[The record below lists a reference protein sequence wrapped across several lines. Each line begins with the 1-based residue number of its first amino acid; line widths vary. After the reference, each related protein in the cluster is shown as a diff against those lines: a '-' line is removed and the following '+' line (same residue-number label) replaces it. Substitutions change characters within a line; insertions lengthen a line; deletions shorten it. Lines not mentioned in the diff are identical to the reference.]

1 MFEVTYKVK
10 IILKKTKVSVNKTSN
25 IEQGTL
31 NFLNMRAIII
41 DDERLARAELKKLLQ
56 DFPEVEIID
65 EAANAEEGITKIE
78 SQHPDLIFLDIQ
90 MPGKTGFDMLS
101 QLERTPQVIFT
112 TAYDEFAL
120 KAFEVN
126 ALDYL
131 LKPVEPKR
139 LADAIQ
145 KLHFTESKEQGSETE
160 NLNNSILTESDQV
173 FVKDGERCWFV
184 KLSDIRLF
192 ESVGNYAKV
201 FFGNN
206 KPLIL
211 KSLNALEE
219 RLDEKTFF
227 RANRKHIV
235 NLRMIDKIEPYF
247 NGGLLLELKGGEKI
261 EVSRRQTVK
270 FKEMMSL

>member
-1 MFEVTYKVK
+1 MIK
-10 IILKKTKVSVNKTSN
+10 
-25 IEQGTL
+25 
-31 NFLNMRAIII
+31 AIII
-41 DDERLARAELKKLLQ
+41 DDERLARSELKKLLT
-56 DFPEVEIID
+56 DYPEVEVLA
-65 EAANAEEGITKIE
+65 EAANAGEGQAKIE
-78 SQHPDLIFLDIQ
+78 SLNPDLIFLDIQ
-90 MPGKTGFDMLS
+90 MPGKSGFEMLS
-101 QLERTPQVIFT
+101 GLDRAPQVIFT
-112 TAYDEFAL
+112 TAYDEYAL

-131 LKPVEPKR
+131 LKPIDPKR
-139 LADAIQ
+139 LQDAIQ
-145 KLHFTESKEQGSETE
+145 KLHFQEERDLQ
-160 NLNNSILTESDQV
+160 SITTTSTPKTLLTESDQV

-184 KLSDIRLF
+184 KLSEIRLF
-192 ESVGNYAKV
+192 ESLGNYAKV
-201 FFGNN
+201 FFGPN

-219 RLDEKTFF
+219 RLDDKVFF

-235 NLRMIDKIEPYF
+235 NLRLIEKIEPYF